1 MKEYITYLLLG
12 LLLALVY
19 QKPVFFTNI
28 SGNKLL
34 KIVLILLN
42 AYIANTYGMMNAVI
56 TSLII
61 IVLLHHNEGFK
72 EGAKPSKKEIEE
84 TLSKAKEML
93 NQATETI
100 SKQDDDGDEETAD
113 EKADRKN
120 GYGDGDNGWRTK
132 LTEKDKK
139 GKETFVSKI
148 HIWHPAE
155 FSGPCQIDL
164 DRHLKIKSERAN
176 FESTKQL
183 NGHTNDG
190 FKIPQKQLY

>member
-28 SGNKLL
+28 SSNKLL

-42 AYIANTYGMMNAVI
+42 AYIAKTYGMMNAVI

-61 IVLLHHNEGFK
+61 IVLLHHDEGFK

-84 TLSKAKEML
+84 TISKAREIL
-93 NQATETI
+93 NKATETA
-100 SKQDDDGDEETAD
+100 SKQNDDGEDD
-113 EKADRKN
+113 
-120 GYGDGDNGWRTK
+120 TK
-132 LTEKDKK
+132 E
-139 GKETFVSKI
+139 GFVSKI
-148 HIWHPAE
+148 QTWHPAE

-176 FESTKQL
+176 LESTKQL

>member
-28 SGNKLL
+28 SSNKLL

-42 AYIANTYGMMNAVI
+42 AYIAKTYGMMNAVI

-61 IVLLHHNEGFK
+61 IVLLHHDEGFK
-72 EGAKPSKKEIEE
+72 EGAKPSKEEIEE
-84 TLSKAKEML
+84 TISKAKEIL
-93 NQATETI
+93 NKATETVSKQNDDGEEEENKEEEGEEKEEDVTKEGFI
-100 SKQDDDGDEETAD
+100 SKIQA
-113 EKADRKN
+113 
-120 GYGDGDNGWRTK
+120 
-132 LTEKDKK
+132 L
-139 GKETFVSKI
+139 
-148 HIWHPAE
+148 HPAE

-176 FESTKQL
+176 LESTKQL

-190 FKIPQKQLY
+190 VKIPQKQLY

>member
-28 SGNKLL
+28 SSNKLL

-42 AYIANTYGMMNAVI
+42 AYIAKTYGMMNAVI

-61 IVLLHHNEGFK
+61 IVLLHHDEGFK

-84 TLSKAKEML
+84 TISKAREIL
-93 NQATETI
+93 NKATETA
-100 SKQDDDGDEETAD
+100 SKQNDDGEDD
-113 EKADRKN
+113 
-120 GYGDGDNGWRTK
+120 TK
-132 LTEKDKK
+132 E
-139 GKETFVSKI
+139 GFVSKI
-148 HIWHPAE
+148 QTWHPAE
-155 FSGPCQIDL
+155 FSGPSQIDL

-176 FESTKQL
+176 LESTKQL

>member
-28 SGNKLL
+28 SSNKLL

-42 AYIANTYGMMNAVI
+42 AYIAKTYGMMNAVI

-61 IVLLHHNEGFK
+61 IVLLHHDEGFK

-84 TLSKAKEML
+84 TISKAREIL
-93 NQATETI
+93 NKATETA
-100 SKQDDDGDEETAD
+100 SKQNDDGGRDEENKK
-113 EKADRKN
+113 EQ
-120 GYGDGDNGWRTK
+120 DNKEEEDDTK
-132 LTEKDKK
+132 E
-139 GKETFVSKI
+139 GFVSKI
-148 HIWHPAE
+148 QTWHPAE

-176 FESTKQL
+176 LESTKQL

>member
-28 SGNKLL
+28 SSNKLL

-42 AYIANTYGMMNAVI
+42 AYIAKTYGMMNAVI

-61 IVLLHHNEGFK
+61 IVLLHHDEGFK

-84 TLSKAKEML
+84 TISKAREIL
-93 NQATETI
+93 NKATVTA
-100 SKQDDDGDEETAD
+100 SKQNDDGEDD
-113 EKADRKN
+113 
-120 GYGDGDNGWRTK
+120 TK
-132 LTEKDKK
+132 E
-139 GKETFVSKI
+139 GFVSKI
-148 HIWHPAE
+148 QTWHPAE

-176 FESTKQL
+176 LESTKQL

>member
-28 SGNKLL
+28 SSNKLL

-42 AYIANTYGMMNAVI
+42 AYIAKTYGMMNAVI

-61 IVLLHHNEGFK
+61 IVLLHHDEGFK
-72 EGAKPSKKEIEE
+72 DGTKPSKKEIEE
-84 TLSKAKEML
+84 TISKAKEIL
-93 NQATETI
+93 NKATETV
-100 SKQDDDGDEETAD
+100 SKQNDDGEDD
-113 EKADRKN
+113 
-120 GYGDGDNGWRTK
+120 TK
-132 LTEKDKK
+132 E
-139 GKETFVSKI
+139 GFVSKI
-148 HIWHPAE
+148 QTWHPAE

-176 FESTKQL
+176 LESTKQL

>member
-28 SGNKLL
+28 SSNKLL

-42 AYIANTYGMMNAVI
+42 AYIAKTYGMMNAVI

-61 IVLLHHNEGFK
+61 IVLLHHDEGFK

-84 TLSKAKEML
+84 TISKAREIL
-93 NQATETI
+93 NKATETA
-100 SKQDDDGDEETAD
+100 SKQNDEGEDD
-113 EKADRKN
+113 
-120 GYGDGDNGWRTK
+120 TK
-132 LTEKDKK
+132 E
-139 GKETFVSKI
+139 GFVSKI
-148 HIWHPAE
+148 QTWHPAE

-176 FESTKQL
+176 LESTKQL